1 METEKPNNFFFRFED
16 LRIYHKALDYVSWV
30 YVNSANFPED
40 GANGLRYTFNRA
52 AQNIAIYIAE
62 GSGRNKTQFI
72 YYLKMAK
79 SSIREC
85 IVITTMA
92 SRMGF
97 MNEKASEESRF
108 WLIEMTKM
116 VGALI
121 ASLQRS
127 VKSNEE
133 AEEEEEPEHIEDF
146 NRFHP

>member
-1 METEKPNNFFFRFED
+1 
-16 LRIYHKALDYVSWV
+16 
-30 YVNSANFPED
+30 
-40 GANGLRYTFNRA
+40 
-52 AQNIAIYIAE
+52 
-62 GSGRNKTQFI
+62 
-72 YYLKMAK
+72 
-79 SSIREC
+79 
-85 IVITTMA
+85 
-92 SRMGF
+92 MGF

-127 VKSNEE
+127 VKSSEE

>member
-1 METEKPNNFFFRFED
+1 METEKPNTFFFRFED

-30 YVNSANFPED
+30 YEITQNMPEGKQSD
-40 GANGLRYTFNRA
+40 LREHFNKA

-72 YYLKMAK
+72 YYLKMSK

-92 SRMGF
+92 SNLGF
-97 MNEKASEESRF
+97 IDHDTTEYSRNA
-108 WLIEMTKM
+108 LIEMTKM

-127 VKSNEE
+127 VKSSDEH
-133 AEEEEEPEHIEDF
+133 EEEDEPTPVEDF
-146 NRFHP
+146 NRYNP